1 MYTFAVFYRQ
11 YASKP
16 VGPSSANGFP
26 DRPDVLYVPPMILL
40 LLLLLLTSSSGSAQP
55 EPPFRLAAEWEP
67 SYGTLIRWPLG
78 IPSELVVELARDDS
92 LYVLLGNWAQQAEAL
107 DAFASWGVDTGH
119 CRFIETPTYSHWTR
133 DWGPHWG
140 FDGSGECGI
149 VDPVFDGYPWG
160 PGGPYRD
167 YSRSRGYEEDDIV
180 NQALAQELECPVWQF
195 PAHLTGGN
203 FMVDGHGTGFS
214 VLSMLTE
221 NLSLWSHEEFL
232 ALSSNWLGL
241 NTYNILANPEDYGL
255 QHIDCAAKLLDEE
268 TILLKQVPVWHPD
281 YPRLA
286 AINDRLTTEMSCF
299 GRPYNVVRIYCDSY
313 TGNSLAAYT
322 NSYIL
327 NEKVFVPLFGIPADE
342 PALQVY
348 QNAMPGYEIIGVHFE
363 DWYYYDALHCRA
375 REMTD
380 REMLLIQHRPLDS
393 IVPSAPS
400 FSVECLVHPFSGAS
414 LIPAETLL
422 RYRVAGID
430 PWTTVPLV
438 PVGGDS
444 LAGQIPDQPVGTVVE
459 YYLSA
464 SDMSNRT
471 ETLPRTAPEGFY
483 SFTVDPGLGLAGSPA
498 PQVAGLSATP
508 NPFQTGV
515 TLTFTLASQGTV
527 VLSAYDTAGRT
538 VMRTVFPFM
547 SGGSHSVCWDAGGVA
562 PGMYMLSIGFG
573 GETRTLRVVRVP

>member
-1 MYTFAVFYRQ
+1 MMR
-11 YASKP
+11 
-16 VGPSSANGFP
+16 
-26 DRPDVLYVPPMILL
+26 LL
-40 LLLLLLTSSSGSAQP
+40 LALLLTGTAGFAQP
-55 EPPFRLAAEWEP
+55 EAPFRLAAEWEP

-92 LYVLLGNWAQQAEAL
+92 IYVLVENWAQQAEAEQ
-107 DAFASWGVDTGH
+107 AFAAWGVDMSH

-149 VDPVFDGYPWG
+149 IDPIFDGYPWG

-167 YSRSRGYEEDDIV
+167 YSRSRGYEEDDMV
-180 NQALAQELECPVWQF
+180 NQALAQELGCQVWQF
-195 PAHLTGGN
+195 PAYLTGGN
-203 FMVDGHGTGFS
+203 FMVDGHGRGFS

-221 NLSLWSHEEFL
+221 NLALWSHEEFL
-232 ALSSNWLGL
+232 SLSANWLGL
-241 NTYNILANPEDYGL
+241 STYNILANPEEYGL

-313 TGNSLAAYT
+313 SENSLAAYT

-327 NEKVFVPLFGIPADE
+327 NGKVFVPLFGIPADE
-342 PALQVY
+342 PALQTY
-348 QNAMPGYEIIGVHFE
+348 QNAMPGYEVIGVHY
-363 DWYYYDALHCRA
+363 DSWYYYDALHCRA

-393 IVPSAPS
+393 LLPSEPG
-400 FSVECLVHPFSGAS
+400 FSVTCLVHPYSGAA
-414 LIPAETLL
+414 LIPDETFL

-430 PWTTVPLV
+430 SWTTVPLV

-444 LAGQIPDQPVGTVVE
+444 LSGQIPAHPVGTEVE
-459 YYLSA
+459 YYLST
-464 SDMSNRT
+464 SDLSGRT
-471 ETLPRTAPEGFY
+471 ETLPRTAPGGLF
-483 SFTVDPGLGLAGSPA
+483 SFTVDTGLGLEGSST
-498 PQVAGLSATP
+498 PQVTGFSAAP

-515 TLTFTLASQGTV
+515 TLTFTLAFPGAV
-527 VLSAYDTAGRT
+527 ELSVYDLAGRT
-538 VMRTVFPFM
+538 VMKTALPCM
-547 SGGSHSVCWDAGGVA
+547 ASGIHSVNWDARGVT
-562 PGMYMLSIGFG
+562 PGMYFVSVSFG